1 MKTYEKPIMEKVE
14 SQTESL
20 LVNNTMGDGN
30 QLSKEIFQIDDDLT
44 SEEEL

>member
-1 MKTYEKPIMEKVE
+1 MKTYEKPVMETVS

-30 QLSKEIFQIDDDLT
+30 QLSKEVFQMDDDLT
-44 SEEEL
+44 NDDEL